1 MTPKW
6 AALAWIVDDYL
17 YLELPGPAGIRSH
30 TIRVPATAEGFDRA
44 LTLLKQRTFDS
55 KLGTAGDPTQHQIE
69 RFRKATGDKVIING
83 DKVRKVGTS
92 VSPSMR
98 STARE
103 VLRRLG
109 MI

>member
-6 AALAWIVDDYL
+6 AALAWVVDDYL
-17 YLELPGPAGIRSH
+17 YLELPGPVGIRSH
-30 TIRVPATAEGFDRA
+30 TIRVPATAEGFGRA
-44 LTLLKQRTFDS
+44 LILLKQRTFDS
-55 KLGTAGDPTQHQIE
+55 KLGSAGDPTQHQID
-69 RFRKATGDKVIING
+69 KAKTVSNYHNVPIK
-83 DKVRKVGTS
+83 RVGAI
-92 VSPSMR
+92 SPSMR